1 MAFSKDAGNCRNLR
15 LLLFWPVYLMRYVI
29 IENLNPAARYFP
41 IHCALDDMIPFHEL
55 FLIPYVLWYFFIVGM
70 HLYTLF
76 YDVPAFQAFTRFL
89 IISLAISTSLF
100 LLFPSCQNLRPE
112 VFPRDNLLTRAVQL
126 LYKVDTNTNVFP
138 SEHVIGAFAVWAAA
152 AHTERLRA
160 PWKITAIG
168 LFSILV
174 CFSTVCLKQH
184 SLLDVAAAL
193 PICAVAYG
201 ICYRKGAKKG
211 TC

>member
-76 YDVPAFQAFTRFL
+76 YDVPEFRAFTMFL
-89 IISLAISTSLF
+89 IISLAISTSIF
-100 LLFPSCQNLRPE
+100 LLFPRISCIFLRT
-112 VFPRDNLLTRAVQL
+112 RD
-126 LYKVDTNTNVFP
+126 
-138 SEHVIGAFAVWAAA
+138 S
-152 AHTERLRA
+152 
-160 PWKITAIG
+160 
-168 LFSILV
+168 
-174 CFSTVCLKQH
+174 
-184 SLLDVAAAL
+184 
-193 PICAVAYG
+193 
-201 ICYRKGAKKG
+201 CY
-211 TC
+211 CN